1 MRFWIFLVLA
11 PMLSASALAQPPL
24 GAPNAVLLVAKP
36 GMPDPTF
43 REAVVLASQTED
55 SSTVGVILNRP
66 TPRKH
71 EETGEPLWSGGPVM
85 QQVLVAL
92 FRSAEPPTAPAFH
105 LLKGIYLTMHP
116 ENFARFRN
124 SRRLYMGFSG
134 WAPGQLET
142 ELARDS
148 WFVLPASAEIL
159 FRTDTTGMWEE
170 LVQKAR
176 GRVALRQKIVY

>member
-1 MRFWIFLVLA
+1 MRFWIFLALL
-11 PMLSASALAQPPL
+11 LSASAGAQ
-24 GAPNAVLLVAKP
+24 PNAVLLVAKP
-36 GMPDPTF
+36 EMLDPTF
-43 REAVVLASQTED
+43 RETVILASQAED

-66 TPRKH
+66 TQRKH
-71 EETGEPLWSGGPVM
+71 QDTGEPLWFGGPVM
-85 QQVLVAL
+85 QQVVVAL

-105 LLKGIYLTMHP
+105 VLRGIYLTMHP
-116 ENFARFRN
+116 ENLERARN

-170 LVQKAR
+170 LVRKAR
-176 GRVALRQKIVY
+176 GRVALRQKNVY

>member
-1 MRFWIFLVLA
+1 MKLWFFLLLT
-11 PMLSASALAQPPL
+11 LSASACAQ
-24 GAPNAVLLVAKP
+24 PNAVLLVAKP
-36 GMPDPTF
+36 GMLDPTF
-43 REAVVLASQTED
+43 RETVVLASQSED

-71 EETGEPLWSGGPVM
+71 EQTGEPLWFGGPVM
-85 QQVLVAL
+85 QQVIVTL

-105 LLKGIYLTMHP
+105 VLKGIFLTMHP
-116 ENFARFRN
+116 ENFERSRD

-134 WAPGQLET
+134 WAPGQLES

-170 LVQKAR
+170 LVRKAR
-176 GRVALRQKIVY
+176 GRVALRQKNVY

>member
-1 MRFWIFLVLA
+1 MRFWIFLVV
-11 PMLSASALAQPPL
+11 MLSSSAGAQPQP

-36 GMPDPTF
+36 GMLDPTF
-43 REAVVLASQTED
+43 RETVVLASQSED

-66 TPRKH
+66 TQRKH
-71 EETGEPLWSGGPVM
+71 EPTGETLWLGGPVM
-85 QQVLVAL
+85 QQVIVAL
-92 FRSAEPPTAPAFH
+92 FRAAEPPKAPAFH
-105 LLKGIYLTMHP
+105 VLKGIYLTMHL
-116 ENFARFRN
+116 ETSSAGD

-148 WFVLPASAEIL
+148 WFMLPASAEIL
-159 FRTDTTGMWEE
+159 FRTDPTGMWEE

-176 GRVALRQKIVY
+176 GRVALRQKTVY